1 VNRWWRAERLQ
12 EFGRA
17 SLFVYWVHVELVY
30 GVVTAPI
37 HRRLALPL
45 ALIAFVIFTVA
56 MFGLV
61 RLKALVINRQGR
73 SPKLMSNGAS

>member
-1 VNRWWRAERLQ
+1 VNRWWRGEWLQ

-30 GVVTAPI
+30 GIVTAPI
-37 HRRLALPL
+37 HRRLPFLL
-45 ALIAFVIFTVA
+45 ALTAFAVFTAA

-61 RLKALVINRQGR
+61 RLKALLINKRGR
-73 SPKLMSNGAS
+73 SPKPTPNGPG